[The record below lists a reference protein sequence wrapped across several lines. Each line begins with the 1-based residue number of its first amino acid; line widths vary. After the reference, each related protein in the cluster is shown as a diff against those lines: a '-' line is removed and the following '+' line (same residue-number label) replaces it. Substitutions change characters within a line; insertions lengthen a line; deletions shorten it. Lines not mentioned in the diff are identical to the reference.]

1 MCHRREYNP
10 ALQSPVFRP
19 ARVYASP
26 RQQQQQLKDGDGLE
40 VLWSHV
46 GAALTVVVPDSADE
60 VFVDWV

>member
-1 MCHRREYNP
+1 MYHRRECNP

-19 ARVYASP
+19 VRVYASP
-26 RQQQQQLKDGDGLE
+26 RQQQQQLKDGLE